1 MKKEWSEEDLK
12 EIASQLSNPVG
23 EAGIKT
29 GEFMNLSNAN
39 MIRRGFEL
47 LTIKKNDRILEIGL
61 GNGFHVSELVN
72 STDGIEYCGVDI
84 SDTMI
89 RAAQRTNQILIEKG
103 AVSFTKSDGNILP
116 FSDNYF
122 DKIVTVNTIYFWQNP
137 AAYGTEILRVLK
149 PGGVFS
155 LVFSDKNFMYQLP
168 FTKYIFT
175 LYDKDLAH
183 DLLMNSG
190 FKVLETVEE
199 LETIQNN
206 TGESITRPIVII
218 IATK

>member
-1 MKKEWSEEDLK
+1 MKKEWSEEELE
-12 EIASQLSNPVG
+12 EIASQLCNPVG

-39 MIRRGFEL
+39 MISRGFEL
-47 LTIKKNDRILEIGL
+47 PAINKKDRILEIGP

-72 STDGIEYCGVDI
+72 LTDGIEYCGVDI
-84 SDTMI
+84 SETMI
-89 RAAQRTNQILIEKG
+89 SEAEKINQIWVEKG
-103 AVSFTKSDGNILP
+103 VVSFTKSDGNILP

-122 DKIVTVNTIYFWQNP
+122 DKILTVNTIYFWQNP

-155 LVFSDKNFMYQLP
+155 LVFSDKNFMQQLP
-168 FTKYIFT
+168 FTKYKFS
-175 LYDKDLAH
+175 LYNKDLAH
-183 DLLMNSG
+183 ELLRNSG
-190 FKVLETVEE
+190 FEVLETVEE

-206 TGESITRPIVII
+206 SGENIKRPIII
-218 IATK
+218 ILAKK

>member
-1 MKKEWSEEDLK
+1 MKKEWSQEDLK

-47 LTIKKNDRILEIGL
+47 LTIKKNDRILEIGP

-72 STDGIEYCGVDI
+72 STDGVEYCGVDI

-89 RAAQRTNQILIEKG
+89 SAAQRTNQILIEKG

-137 AAYGTEILRVLK
+137 AAYGTEIMRVLK